1 MGNVLTK
8 VEEPVYSEDY
18 INNDGNSNCYDVNV
32 GEYAIAH
39 DDEELFASEVTDN
52 AIVVSIGDGS
62 RLLLN
67 GINSSYDTFQF
78 LCENNFLDN
87 CSIYVFSPQGTFDS
101 LGLLDLV
108 NSAKMK
114 TSVEELPAFDNT
126 AKDQSIIITKNEI
139 KIASGEGDVIS
150 YEIDKSFTSTR
161 ANDVKTL

>member
-18 INNDGNSNCYDVNV
+18 INNDGNNNCYDVGI

-39 DDEELFASEVTDN
+39 DDEELFSSEVSDN

-67 GINSSYDTFQF
+67 GLNSSYDTFQF
-78 LCENNFLDN
+78 LCDNNFIDN
-87 CSIYVFSPQGTFDS
+87 CSIYIFSPQGTFDS

-108 NSAKMK
+108 KASNMK
-114 TSVEELPAFDNT
+114 ASVEVLPAFDST
-126 AKDQSIIITKNEI
+126 AVDQSIMITQNEV
-139 KIASGEGDVIS
+139 KISSGGGEVIS
-150 YEIDKSFTSTR
+150 YELDKSLKGTR
-161 ANDVKTL
+161 IK